1 MCNLNKCNMKKIT
14 NTFVFNVV
22 MTLLMMV
29 GLIISILA
37 FDAIKFFAVI
47 GIVGCLI
54 GMIYFVNKSHSA
66 WRNQR

>member
-1 MCNLNKCNMKKIT
+1 MEKIT
-14 NTFVFNVV
+14 NTFIFNVV

-37 FDAIKFFAVI
+37 FDAIKIFAVI

-54 GMIYFVNKSHSA
+54 GMIYFINKSHKI
-66 WRNQR
+66 WRN

>member
-1 MCNLNKCNMKKIT
+1 MEKIT
-14 NTFVFNVV
+14 NTFAFNAV

-54 GMIYFVNKSHSA
+54 GMIYFVNKSHSV
-66 WRNQR
+66 WRNQ

>member
-1 MCNLNKCNMKKIT
+1 MAFKTRIDMEKFT
-14 NTFVFNVV
+14 NTFAFNAI
-22 MTLLMMV
+22 MTILMMV

-54 GMIYFVNKSHSA
+54 GMIYFVNKSHSV
-66 WRNQR
+66 WRNQ